1 MGFSRQEYW
10 SRLPFPPPGNLPNPR
25 INPSLLCLLH
35 WQEGSYF
42 NLKGEELQDVR
53 VERYYRENLIQ
64 TISEMGKLRLREVK
78 MK

>member
-1 MGFSRQEYW
+1 M
-10 SRLPFPPPGNLPNPR
+10 NLP
-25 INPSLLCLLH
+25 
-35 WQEGSYF
+35 QVYKEGSYF

-53 VERYYRENLIQ
+53 VERYCRENLIQ

>member
-1 MGFSRQEYW
+1 MSPALAGGFFFFFFKLYIIVLV
-10 SRLPFPPPGNLPNPR
+10 LPNIKMNLP
-25 INPSLLCLLH
+25 
-35 WQEGSYF
+35 QVYKEGSYF

-53 VERYYRENLIQ
+53 VERYCRENLIQ